1 MSTQEEKDKNIA
13 RIMKYYRQ
21 VKNISQ
27 EDLSN
32 LSGINLS
39 TIKKYEVGI
48 RKPKY
53 EQLEKIAEALGI
65 NVNHF
70 YNTEYKTV
78 GDVMS
83 TIISM
88 DRQFGLDIAGSKTD
102 NGKYDPESIY
112 ISFKDVNI
120 KKALSEYLSLK
131 ESDSDNADEFIANLL
146 LSDSQIT
153 N

>member
-1 MSTQEEKDKNIA
+1 MSTQEEKDMNIA
-13 RIMKYYRQ
+13 RMMKYYRQ
-21 VKNISQ
+21 LKNISQ

-88 DRQFGLDIAGSKTD
+88 DRQFGLDITGSKDD
-102 NGKYDPESIY
+102 NGEYDPKSIH
-112 ISFKDVNI
+112 ISFKDENI

-131 ESDSDNADEFIANLL
+131 ESDSDNADELIAKLL
-146 LSDSQIT
+146 LSDSLIT
-153 N
+153 H